1 MKTIVVLLLFVGLN
15 TNLGAQKIL
24 KVTLVFTG
32 IQNVAGP
39 QGSASSWQIC
49 FTDKKNTAYCFNTQR
64 SNTAPYVFYSTAA
77 DGSLNENEKIKGT
90 WFLVSYTNLLVG
102 KTSVKI
108 ITKVEAIDAVKI
120 KPLLIK

>member
-1 MKTIVVLLLFVGLN
+1 MKLFVLLIIGVAGINLF
-15 TNLGAQKIL
+15 AK
-24 KVTLVFTG
+24 KVTKAELIFMGLQNTG
-32 IQNVAGP
+32 GT
-39 QGSASSWQIC
+39 WQLE
-49 FTDKKNTAYCFNTQR
+49 FADKKNKAYQFNAKR
-64 SNTAPYVFYSTAA
+64 SNTEPFVFFSTAA